1 MSCQSGRV
9 DQALSGGFLLCWV
22 AGDLTSF
29 LGCFL
34 ANQLP
39 VQIVTAAFYVNKDLI
54 MISQFV
60 YCKLKNQ
67 KVTKGSPSLR
77 NLGTAWILRCGAL
90 KVTALCQLLLRN
102 QERSPAILR
111 NNDSPDMIEMSG
123 FICGMCVLCVL
134 PGQQIP
140 SVP

>member
-1 MSCQSGRV
+1 MRINHLSSLIFSTLSCVQIHMSS
-9 DQALSGGFLLCWV
+9 FLLCWV

-34 ANQLP
+34 TNQLP

-67 KVTKGSPSLR
+67 KVTKGKFLQQLKCSP
-77 NLGTAWILRCGAL
+77 
-90 KVTALCQLLLRN
+90 
-102 QERSPAILR
+102 
-111 NNDSPDMIEMSG
+111 
-123 FICGMCVLCVL
+123 
-134 PGQQIP
+134 
-140 SVP
+140 